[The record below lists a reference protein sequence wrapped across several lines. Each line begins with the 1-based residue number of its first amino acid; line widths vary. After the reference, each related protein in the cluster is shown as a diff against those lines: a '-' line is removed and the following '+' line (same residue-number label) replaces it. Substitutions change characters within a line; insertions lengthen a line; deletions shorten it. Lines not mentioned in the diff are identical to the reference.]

1 MKLKSKKSA
10 LLLSFT
16 SLLLCFAMLA
26 GSTFAWFTDTATTG
40 VNKIVSGTLDVELWD
55 DTEDKKLS
63 EEPLKWIKAQDHENE
78 EVLWEPGCRY
88 NLEGFRIKNNGKLA
102 LKYKIQITGIVGDNE
117 LKDAIDFT
125 YKIGNDTLNLNEEG
139 HLKAGA
145 ISEVISINGEMKK
158 SAGNEYQNKS
168 IDGITIT
175 VYATQDTVEN
185 DSFNNTYDENATYYP
200 VLDAAGLKDAL
211 VNGGNIKVDSSFD
224 AGNDTLAVNKD
235 TVLDMNGK
243 AISNTADIW
252 DESKADWSLISARN
266 GANLTITGNGS
277 FEAKENDCYA
287 VDVQDR
293 STVTIEDGTFIG
305 NIHAVYVYEGT
316 ANIKGGFYAVQQKYS
331 VANKADG
338 FVLNCYDANRTNGT
352 AKIIVTGGT
361 FVNFNPADCWAE
373 GEHTNFVA
381 DGYSV
386 ISEQHGA
393 DTWYTVVRA
402 ADSEDTL
409 KAAIGEGAPYIQ
421 LTGNVDV
428 SEVLTFNHATTIDLN
443 GKTLKSS
450 MESGYSLVLKGD
462 TVIKN
467 GTYQGTG
474 TARGITANGNLTLE
488 NVKVDVAGLVGVAC
502 SKENCTYSIQN
513 SEIKG
518 DYALANFANNATVTI
533 QGSALEGKNCGLY
546 HNGSYSGLKLNVTD
560 TKITGGNG
568 GEDETGVYISGSTAT
583 VAAGGY
589 QQATFTNCTI
599 KGNAAVEVKYTD
611 LTLNNCTATATV
623 AAENASYEQ
632 NNNGA
637 TTNGFAV
644 VSTDNATNNTMPK
657 PEGTI
662 TINGGSYTGLIGLG
676 SLSSMTTDFPG
687 FVDATYIINQ

>member
-316 ANIKGGFYAVQQKYS
+316 ANIKGGFYAVQQKYTD
-331 VANKADG
+331 ANKADG

-381 DGYSV
+381 EGYSV
-386 ISEQHGA
+386 ICEEQANG
-393 DTWYTVVRA
+393 DKWYTVVKGQGA
-402 ADSEDTL
+402 TAGTQGALNDAIQNNPSPTVKLTKAGTYTL
-409 KAAIGEGAPYIQ
+409 PEMSGK
-421 LTGNVDV
+421 DV
-428 SEVLTFNHATTIDLN
+428 TIV
-443 GKTLKSS
+443 GTK
-450 MESGYSLVLKGD
+450 D
-462 TVIKN
+462 TVIDMKGEDGN
-467 GTYQGTG
+467 GVVNKAAAASFEGVTVMFGADDYKGFQHTGKLTY
-474 TARGITANGNLTLE
+474 
-488 NVKVDVAGLVGVAC
+488 KD
-502 SKENCTYSIQN
+502 CT
-513 SEIKG
+513 
-518 DYALANFANNATVTI
+518 
-533 QGSALEGKNCGLY
+533 
-546 HNGSYSGLKLNVTD
+546 
-560 TKITGGNG
+560 ITGKQFLYANEVEFINCKFVQDTADYNVWTYGAGKVLFKDCEFECKGKAVLIYNEGSING
-568 GEDETGVYISGSTAT
+568 QTVEFQNCKFTASAPVTG
-583 VAAGGY
+583 
-589 QQATFTNCTI
+589 
-599 KGNAAVEVKYTD
+599 KAAVEIDSSLLPDGGTYKVIIDQSTAD
-611 LTLNNCTATATV
+611 NVTGFAAGSVSGNTVWNNKKGEKATV
-623 AAENASYEQ
+623 IVNGETVLAA
-632 NNNGA
+632 
-637 TTNGFAV
+637 
-644 VSTDNATNNTMPK
+644 K
-657 PEGTI
+657 
-662 TINGGSYTGLIGLG
+662 
-676 SLSSMTTDFPG
+676 
-687 FVDATYIINQ
+687 

>member
-1 MKLKSKKSA
+1 M
-10 LLLSFT
+10 
-16 SLLLCFAMLA
+16 
-26 GSTFAWFTDTATTG
+26 
-40 VNKIVSGTLDVELWD
+40 NKIVSGKLDVDIVDAADTTKSLDKQTLKWVRAKS
-55 DTEDKKLS
+55 DTEKEAVDS
-63 EEPLKWIKAQDHENE
+63 AEI
-78 EVLWEPGCRY
+78 LWEPGCTY
-88 NLEGFRIKNNGKLA
+88 QLQPFMIANKGNLA
-102 LKYKIQITGIVGDNE
+102 LKYKIQITGIQGDA
-117 LKDAIDFT
+117 K
-125 YKIGNDTLNLNEEG
+125 LNEVIEWKINDQDINLTEKHLLAGTANNPTYSEPITISG
-139 HLKAGA
+139 H
-145 ISEVISINGEMKK
+145 MKEK
-158 SAGNEYQNKS
+158 AGNEYQNKS
-168 IDGITIT
+168 IDGIAIT
-175 VYATQDTVEN
+175 VYATQLNSEF

-224 AGNDTLAVNKD
+224 AGNDALAVNKD

-243 AISNTADIW
+243 TISNTADIW

-266 GANLTITGNGS
+266 GAKLTITGNGT
-277 FEAKENDCYA
+277 FKAKENDSFT
-287 VDVQDR
+287 VDVQDGA
-293 STVTIEDGTFIG
+293 TVTIEDGTFIG

-316 ANIKGGFYAVQQKYS
+316 ANIKGGFYAVQQKYTDP
-331 VANKADG
+331 NKADG

-402 ADSEDTL
+402 AGSADTL
-409 KAAIGEGAPYIQ
+409 KAAIEEDAPYIQ
-421 LTGNVDV
+421 LTDNVTI
-428 SEVLTFNHATTIDLN
+428 SEKITFENETTIDLN

-450 MESGYSLVLKGD
+450 VEGTDYSLVLKGD

-474 TARGITANGNLTLE
+474 TARGIGAYGNLTLE
-488 NVKVDVAGLVGVAC
+488 HVKVNVAGLVGVAC

-518 DYALANFANNATVTI
+518 NYALANFANDATVTI
-533 QGSALEGKNCGLY
+533 QGSTLEGKNCGLY

-560 TKITGGNG
+560 TTINGGNNST
-568 GEDETGVYISGSTAT
+568 DTTGVYISGSTAT

-623 AAENASYEQ
+623 AAENASYTQ
-632 NNNGA
+632 NDNGA

-676 SLSSMTTDFPG
+676 SLSSMVTDFPG
-687 FVDATYIINQ
+687 FVDTTYIINQ